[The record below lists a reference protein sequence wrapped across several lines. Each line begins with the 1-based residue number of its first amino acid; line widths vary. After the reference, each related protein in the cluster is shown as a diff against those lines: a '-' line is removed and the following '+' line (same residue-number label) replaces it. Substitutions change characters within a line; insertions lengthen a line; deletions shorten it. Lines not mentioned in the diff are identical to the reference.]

1 MDEPQRRPEDR
12 AALRDSQPPSLGRN
26 THSLWGGAKWEK
38 EESNAWFI
46 GFIGPFRAARRGRS
60 DYPFLL
66 RRRLRRR
73 LIDLRTGFVVAAVA
87 TATTAAAVDMTFA

>member
-1 MDEPQRRPEDR
+1 LEFQSTGTVRGLSTAGEPQRRPEDR

-46 GFIGPFRAARRGRS
+46 GFIGLFGPS
-60 DYPFLL
+60 TD
-66 RRRLRRR
+66 
-73 LIDLRTGFVVAAVA
+73 V
-87 TATTAAAVDMTFA
+87 